1 MFRWKRPIDRE
12 LFCYILSS
20 YLGFV
25 SFFLDRQ
32 KKNVCTFSIS
42 KTGEVHRADKE
53 IISDRK
59 QEKEKNL
66 ERQKKNLVSGFTL
79 CWCRQ
84 QVTLSSNN
92 HLTNRTFERKSPSTR
107 IHMLPDQ
114 SNGGRILHTASLCSL
129 PSVCICCVCGC
140 VRVCLLQCVR
150 PRSWVV
156 HVCVQALCFFL
167 PQYELETLS
176 VCEYI
181 ASSPV
186 FKFMYPTVELATL
199 FSRVY
204 FVFPCSIFVFLFFSY
219 IHFRRR
225 R

>member
-1 MFRWKRPIDRE
+1 M
-12 LFCYILSS
+12 
-20 YLGFV
+20 
-25 SFFLDRQ
+25 
-32 KKNVCTFSIS
+32 
-42 KTGEVHRADKE
+42 
-53 IISDRK
+53 
-59 QEKEKNL
+59 
-66 ERQKKNLVSGFTL
+66 SGFTL

-167 PQYELETLS
+167 LQYELETLS

-204 FVFPCSIFVFLFFSY
+204 FVFPCSIFVFCFSLTF
-219 IHFRRR
+219 IFDDDGNLTQSTGDRVLPELAPGRIR
-225 R
+225 ASVKKRGKELTIIFGSTCFSARQRQ